1 MRLITL
7 VMSLFAGK
15 YGIMVVGLF
24 LTLLSFGSS
33 LGLLT
38 LSAWFLASCYL
49 VASINFNIFYPSSS
63 VRGFAIART
72 FFKYVQRLVTH
83 KATFDVLTK
92 LRVQVFVN
100 MLPCAVDINKLHAL
114 QAHLLHQEQSQ
125 GPTSTQNKIISD
137 NELFDIIIKDIEN
150 LGGLYVNVLI
160 PFLGSLILFIL
171 STIGL
176 CFINLELGL
185 LVGCMLILMTL
196 LTPWIFYPLSKRL
209 ISNIEQTSTQLRLKF
224 LNFLELQFEN
234 VIFAK
239 TATKEAE
246 INNLSSELISKQL
259 QRDKLFNL
267 TSLIMQLFIG
277 SLLTITIFLSSYLS
291 LLHNPDLRFPGLAAI
306 FTFLVIGAVEIIV
319 PLAVL
324 FVNLGQILNSAHNLE
339 QLLEEQQGYE
349 LATSVIHAQE
359 KISHEEA
366 RVTVVPTH
374 QFFPAPLDPVLLAQ
388 VARFELIAQD
398 VSFAYPDLQVLQNL
412 NFTFARQHKYLIS
425 GDSGKGK
432 TTLLNCLMGLEVSYT
447 GNIYLKLYD
456 KQNQLLETLEARQ
469 GTLRQLICHLSQR
482 VHIFTDSVYDNLRIA
497 NASASDSQI
506 IEVLRAVELDDLA
519 NNPQQILGNG
529 GRVLSGGEIRRI
541 GIARLLLS
549 NAKIFILDEPT
560 ESIDSEI
567 EAKMLEL
574 ISTHITQNQA
584 TMILVSHNKNNHS
597 YCDTNLLFVNEQG
610 QSTQLIPTQK

>member
-7 VMSLFAGK
+7 VLRLFAGK
-15 YGIMVVGLF
+15 YGIMLVGLL

-33 LGLLT
+33 IGLLT

-49 VASINFNIFYPSSS
+49 IASIDFNIFYPSSS

-114 QAHLLHQEQSQ
+114 QAHLLHQQDTQ
-125 GPTSTQNKIISD
+125 GPTSSQQKIISD

-160 PFLGSLILFIL
+160 PFLGSLLIFIL
-171 STIGL
+171 ATVGL

-185 LVGCMLILMTL
+185 LVGGILILMTL
-196 LTPWIFYPLSKRL
+196 LTPWIFYPLGKRL
-209 ISNIEQTSTQLRLKF
+209 IGTIEQASTQLRLKF

-234 VIFAK
+234 LIFAK
-239 TATKEAE
+239 TADKEQE
-246 INNLSSELISKQL
+246 INDMSAELIAKQL

-267 TSLIMQLFIG
+267 TSLIMQLLIG
-277 SLLTITIFLSSYLS
+277 TLLTVTIFLSSYLA
-291 LLHNPDLRFPGLAAI
+291 LLHDPDLRLPGLAAI
-306 FTFLVIGAVEIIV
+306 FIFLVIGAVEIVV

-324 FVNLGQILNSAHNLE
+324 FVNLGQILNSARNLE
-339 QLLEEQQGYE
+339 KLLENQEGNE
-349 LATSVIHAQE
+349 LATSVVQAQK
-359 KISHEEA
+359 KIDPEEQ
-366 RVTVVPTH
+366 RTVQVQEH
-374 QFFPAPLDPVLLAQ
+374 HLFPQQLAPELLNQ
-388 VARFELIAQD
+388 VASYELVAD
-398 VSFAYPDLQVLQNL
+398 NVSFAYPDLQVLRDL
-412 NFTFARQHKYLIS
+412 SFTFHPQNKYLIS

-432 TTLLNCLMGLEVSYT
+432 TTLLNCLMGLETSYQ
-447 GNIYLKLYD
+447 GHIYLKLYD
-456 KQNQLLETLEARQ
+456 QHGQLLDSLEARQ
-469 GTLRQLICHLSQR
+469 GTLRQLMCHLSQR
-482 VHIFTDSVYDNLRIA
+482 VHIFTDSVFDNLRIA
-497 NASASDSQI
+497 NAQATNAQI
-506 IEVLRAVELDDLA
+506 IEVLRAVELHDLA
-519 NNPQQILGNG
+519 DNPQQILGNG

-549 NAKIFILDEPT
+549 NAKLFILDEPT

-567 EAKMLEL
+567 EAKMLQL
-574 ISTHITQNQA
+574 IVDHVTDNQA
-584 TMILVSHNKNNHS
+584 TLILVSHNKNNHS
-597 YCDTNLLFVNEQG
+597 YCDTNLVFVNEANQT
-610 QSTQLIPTQK
+610 TQLVVNPN